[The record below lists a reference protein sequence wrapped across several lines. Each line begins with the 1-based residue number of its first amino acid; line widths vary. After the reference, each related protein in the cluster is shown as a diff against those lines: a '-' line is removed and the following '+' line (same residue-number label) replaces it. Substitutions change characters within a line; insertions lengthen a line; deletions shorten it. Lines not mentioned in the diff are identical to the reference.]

1 MLCTN
6 CKKENASFFFSQ
18 TINGVK
24 NSVALCKNCSAKL
37 SNSSVGAGIFEPFYM
52 TNQSSPYQNQNKKC
66 SLCGLEFADIKKLGK
81 VGCSECYNSFSSEL
95 NEIIKQIHG
104 NAKHQ
109 GRPPDAKPDIQNPS
123 KSDEEVLR
131 EELNQAII
139 SENYEEA
146 AIIRDKIKALK
157 GD

>member
-37 SNSSVGAGIFEPFYM
+37 GNYTANAGIFEPFFK
-52 TNQSSPYQNQNKKC
+52 TDHTSLSKNQAKKC
-66 SLCGLEFADIKKLGK
+66 SLCGLEFSDIKRLGK
-81 VGCSECYNSFSSEL
+81 VGCPECYNTFSEEL
-95 NEIIKQIHG
+95 NEVIKQIHG

-109 GRPPDAKPDIQNPS
+109 GQTPYAEAVIQDTNRP
-123 KSDEEVLR
+123 EEEILR

-139 SENYEEA
+139 SENYEA
-146 AIIRDKIKALK
+146 AALIRDKIKALK
-157 GD
+157 GE